1 MDQPKAQDRRQTEQI
16 ATSLVELCVRNTVL
30 ENFHAGRFPI
40 SVVGDYSDVRVV
52 TPHGD
57 IAWSELSR
65 ISDDE
70 MKALMVEVVNRVFTY
85 LTYPE
90 SLCTIPGGRGWD
102 RPQLDEALMRAV
114 RRRQTVGIDDSPP

>member
-1 MDQPKAQDRRQTEQI
+1 M
-16 ATSLVELCVRNTVL
+16 RNTVL
-30 ENFHAGRFPI
+30 EDFHAGRFPI

-57 IAWSELSR
+57 IAWNELSR

-70 MKALMVEVVNRVFTY
+70 MKALMIQVVNRVFTY

-90 SLCTIPGGRGWD
+90 SLCTIRGGRGWN
-102 RPQLDEALMRAV
+102 RPQLDEALMRVV